1 MFTFGREHKKV
12 LYMKAIIPVAGSGA
26 KLRPHT
32 YTQPKSLMP
41 IAGKTILGF
50 VIDQLK
56 NAGIEDFIFVIGYLG
71 EKIIHYVNTTYPDIH
86 SEFVVQEGRR
96 GIGDAVLQTK
106 PLVGKEDVF
115 IVLGDTVCDF
125 NVKSILAEKGNMLG
139 IMKVD
144 DPRRFGIVEMDE
156 EKIKHFVEKP
166 SIPKSNKAL
175 VGLYKISDVKDL
187 FECLEK
193 ISRQHKKATDEFS
206 LTEALQEMFENGNVF
221 TPFKVHYWY
230 DCGRKDSLIA
240 TNASL
245 LAKQK
250 SSVDHT
256 VKQVNTVIIPP
267 VNIAAHVKLE
277 NCIIGPNV
285 SIGAHA
291 NISQTLLRDCIIG
304 SYATL
309 NEVLL
314 DNSIIGSDAAV
325 KGLSRSLNIGDNT
338 EIDFG

>member
-1 MFTFGREHKKV
+1 MDENKRFF
-12 LYMKAIIPVAGSGA
+12 YMKAVIPVAGSGA

-50 VIDQLK
+50 VIEQLK
-56 NAGIEDFIFVIGYLG
+56 NAGIEDFIFVVGYLG
-71 EKIIHYVNTTYPDIH
+71 EKIIHYVNTTFPDIR
-86 SEFVVQEGRR
+86 SEFVVQEGRK

-106 PLVGKEDVF
+106 ALVGEEEVF
-115 IVLGDTVCDF
+115 IVLGDTICDF
-125 NVKSILAEKGNMLG
+125 DIKSILSEKGNQLG

-144 DPRRFGIVEMDE
+144 DPRRFGIVEMEE
-156 EKIKHFVEKP
+156 EKIKHLVEKP

-187 FECLEK
+187 FTCLEK
-193 ISRQHKKATDEFS
+193 VAESRKKATDEYS
-206 LTEALQEMFENGNVF
+206 LTEALQEMLQNGNVF
-221 TPFKVHYWY
+221 HPFKVNYWY
-230 DCGRKDSLIA
+230 DCGRKESLIH

-245 LAKQK
+245 LSKQK
-250 SSVDHT
+250 SFVDHT

-285 SIGAHA
+285 SIGSHA
-291 NISQTLLRDCIIG
+291 NLSQTLLKDCIIG
-304 SYATL
+304 SYTTL
-309 NEVLL
+309 HEVLL
-314 DNSIIGSDAAV
+314 DNSIIGSDAEV

>member
-1 MFTFGREHKKV
+1 
-12 LYMKAIIPVAGSGA
+12 MKAIIPVAGSGA

-50 VIDQLK
+50 VIEQLK
-56 NAGIEDFIFVIGYLG
+56 NAGIEDFIFVVGYLG
-71 EKIIHYVNTTYPDIH
+71 EKIIHYVNTTYPDIK
-86 SEFVVQEGRR
+86 SDFVVQEGRR

-106 PLVGKEDVF
+106 SLVGKEEVF

-125 NVKSILAEKGNMLG
+125 DIKGILGEKGNQLG

-144 DPRRFGIVEMDE
+144 DPRRFGIVEMDGDS
-156 EKIKHFVEKP
+156 IKHFVEKP

-175 VGLYKISDVKDL
+175 VGLYKISDVKEL
-187 FECLEK
+187 FACLEK
-193 ISRQHKKATDEFS
+193 IDKAHKKVADEFS
-206 LTEALQEMFENGNVF
+206 LTEALQEMLVSGTIFN
-221 TPFKVHYWY
+221 PFKVNYWY
-230 DCGRKDSLIA
+230 DCGRKESLIA

-250 SSVDHT
+250 SFVDRT
-256 VKQVNTVIIPP
+256 VQQTNSVIIPP

-285 SIGAHA
+285 SIGSHA
-291 NISQTLLRDCIIG
+291 KISQTLLKDCIIG
-304 SYATL
+304 SYTTL
-309 NEVLL
+309 HEVLL
-314 DNSIIGSDAAV
+314 DNSIIGSDAEV